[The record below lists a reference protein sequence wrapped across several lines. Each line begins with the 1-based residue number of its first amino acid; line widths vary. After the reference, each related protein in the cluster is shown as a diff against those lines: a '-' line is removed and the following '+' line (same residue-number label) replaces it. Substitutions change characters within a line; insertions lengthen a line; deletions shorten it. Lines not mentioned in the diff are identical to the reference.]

1 MSMLQ
6 AWASLHI
13 KYFIISIKVEI
24 VIKDNL
30 NIKQIWNDIE
40 SSLVEL
46 VIFHTHISE
55 FVNLNLDYIQII
67 IGMSI

>member
-1 MSMLQ
+1 M
-6 AWASLHI
+6 
-13 KYFIISIKVEI
+13 KVEI

-30 NIKQIWNDIE
+30 NIKQILNDIE

-67 IGMSI
+67 IGMSK